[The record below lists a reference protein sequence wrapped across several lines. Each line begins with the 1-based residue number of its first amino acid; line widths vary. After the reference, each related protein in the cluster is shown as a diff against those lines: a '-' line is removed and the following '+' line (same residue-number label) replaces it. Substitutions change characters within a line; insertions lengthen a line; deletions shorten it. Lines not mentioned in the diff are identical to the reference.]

1 MNLEMKLTIPE
12 QVIFRQMGDEMVL
25 LDLESG
31 LYFGVD
37 GVGQRIWETFVE
49 GRNLEEARQR
59 LASLLRTGLQVPKRR
74 KATKPTRASKR
85 KRLDAKRKRGDLKRS
100 RRPDAD

>member
-49 GRNLEEARQR
+49 GRNLEEAVAVVVAEYEVEAAQAQADVIAFVRNLVDR
-59 LASLLRTGLQVPKRR
+59 GLLTE
-74 KATKPTRASKR
+74 
-85 KRLDAKRKRGDLKRS
+85 
-100 RRPDAD
+100 

>member
-1 MNLEMKLTIPE
+1 MNLEMKMTIPE

-37 GVGQRIWETFVE
+37 GVGQRIWETFAE
-49 GRNLEEARQR
+49 GRNLEEAVAVVVAEYEVEEAQAQADVIAFVSDLVDRG
-59 LASLLRTGLQVPKRR
+59 LLTE
-74 KATKPTRASKR
+74 
-85 KRLDAKRKRGDLKRS
+85 
-100 RRPDAD
+100 

>member
-49 GRNLEEARQR
+49 GRNLEEAVAVVVAEYEVEAAQAQADVIAFVSNLVDRG
-59 LASLLRTGLQVPKRR
+59 LLTE
-74 KATKPTRASKR
+74 
-85 KRLDAKRKRGDLKRS
+85 
-100 RRPDAD
+100 

>member
-1 MNLEMKLTIPE
+1 MNLEMKLTIPQ

-37 GVGQRIWETFVE
+37 GVGQRIWEAFAE
-49 GRNLEEARQR
+49 GRNVEEAVAVVVAEYEVEAAQAQADVIAFVRNLVDR
-59 LASLLRTGLQVPKRR
+59 GLLTE
-74 KATKPTRASKR
+74 
-85 KRLDAKRKRGDLKRS
+85 
-100 RRPDAD
+100 

>member
-37 GVGQRIWETFVE
+37 GVGQRIWETFAE
-49 GRNLEEARQR
+49 GRNLEEAIAVVVAEYEVEEAQAQADVIAFVRNLVDR
-59 LASLLRTGLQVPKRR
+59 GLLTE
-74 KATKPTRASKR
+74 
-85 KRLDAKRKRGDLKRS
+85 
-100 RRPDAD
+100 

>member
-1 MNLEMKLTIPE
+1 MNLEMKLTIPQ

-37 GVGQRIWETFVE
+37 GVGQRIWETFAE
-49 GRNLEEARQR
+49 GRNLEEAVAVVVAEYEVDQVQAQADVIAFVSDLVDRG
-59 LASLLRTGLQVPKRR
+59 LL
-74 KATKPTRASKR
+74 TK
-85 KRLDAKRKRGDLKRS
+85 
-100 RRPDAD
+100 

>member
-37 GVGQRIWETFVE
+37 GVGQRIWETFAE
-49 GRNLEEARQR
+49 GRNLEEAVAVVVAEYEVEEAQAQADVIAFVSNLVDRG
-59 LASLLRTGLQVPKRR
+59 LLTE
-74 KATKPTRASKR
+74 
-85 KRLDAKRKRGDLKRS
+85 
-100 RRPDAD
+100 

>member
-37 GVGQRIWETFVE
+37 GVGQRIWETFAE
-49 GRNLEEARQR
+49 GRNLEEAVAVVVAEYEVEEAQAQADVIAFVRNLVDR
-59 LASLLRTGLQVPKRR
+59 GLLTE
-74 KATKPTRASKR
+74 
-85 KRLDAKRKRGDLKRS
+85 
-100 RRPDAD
+100 

>member
-1 MNLEMKLTIPE
+1 MTIPE

-37 GVGQRIWETFVE
+37 GVGQRIWETFAE
-49 GRNLEEARQR
+49 GRNLEEAVAVVVAEYEVEEAQAQADVIAFVSDLVDRG
-59 LASLLRTGLQVPKRR
+59 LLTE
-74 KATKPTRASKR
+74 
-85 KRLDAKRKRGDLKRS
+85 
-100 RRPDAD
+100 